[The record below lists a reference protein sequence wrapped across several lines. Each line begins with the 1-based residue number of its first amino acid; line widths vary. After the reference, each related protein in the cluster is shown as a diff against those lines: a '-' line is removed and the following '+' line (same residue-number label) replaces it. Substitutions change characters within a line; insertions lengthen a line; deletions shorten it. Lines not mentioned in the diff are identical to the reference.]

1 MVMSGKCTLNG
12 NVYVEAFILYV
23 T

>member
-1 MVMSGKCTLNG
+1 MSGKCTLNG